1 MLETCLILGGTG
13 RGAGAL
19 FNDAHAN
26 TPAGAIV
33 LSIALRM
40 ITNTMNR
47 RMFLMQGTA
56 ASALLTGARSL
67 SADPLGL
74 PIGCQ
79 TYPVRKSI
87 GSDFAGTMKGL
98 HAAGF
103 TQIELCSPYGYS
115 EFSSLQRYK
124 PQELR
129 RMLNDWGLGCISAHW
144 GSNELF
150 QKPDQSIA
158 YAKEFG
164 MTQMAIAALGPFE
177 AKTTQTVDDV
187 KRYVEPFNVFAE
199 KAHAAGIVALLHN
212 EGFVSEHID
221 GKPVYDMMIA
231 ELNPATTKLQFQ
243 VSTLQQGYDAVTYF
257 NKYAGRYLSMH
268 CQDWV
273 KDASTKSGFRQV
285 PLGKGVVDW
294 KAVFTAAK
302 TGGVKN
308 YFVELE
314 EDPALMPLSVP
325 FLKSLNV

>member
-1 MLETCLILGGTG
+1 
-13 RGAGAL
+13 
-19 FNDAHAN
+19 
-26 TPAGAIV
+26 
-33 LSIALRM
+33 
-40 ITNTMNR
+40 
-47 RMFLMQGTA
+47 MFLMGGAAAWAFLSGTRY
-56 ASALLTGARSL
+56 LF
-67 SADPLGL
+67 ADPLGL

-87 GSDFAGTMKGL
+87 RSDFAGTMKGL
-98 HAAGF
+98 RAAGF
-103 TQIELCSPYGYS
+103 TQIELCSPYGYDD
-115 EFSSLQRYK
+115 FSSLQQYK

-129 RMLNDWGLGCISAHW
+129 RMLADWGLGCISAHW
-144 GSNELF
+144 AAEELF
-150 QKPDQSIA
+150 QKADQSIA

-164 MTQMAIAALGPFE
+164 MTQMAIAALGPWSPR
-177 AKTTQTVDDV
+177 TTETADDV

-212 EGFVSEHID
+212 EGFVSEYID

-231 ELNPATTKLQFQ
+231 ELNPATTSLQFQ
-243 VSTLQQGYDAVTYF
+243 VSTLQQGYNAVTYF
-257 NKYAGRYLSMH
+257 QKYPGRFLSMH

-273 KDASTKSGFRQV
+273 KDSATKSSFRQV

-314 EDPALMPLSVP
+314 ENPALMAQSVP
-325 FLKSLNV
+325 YLKSLNV

>member
-1 MLETCLILGGTG
+1 MGGAT
-13 RGAGAL
+13 
-19 FNDAHAN
+19 
-26 TPAGAIV
+26 
-33 LSIALRM
+33 
-40 ITNTMNR
+40 
-47 RMFLMQGTA
+47 
-56 ASALLTGARSL
+56 ASALVTGTRYL
-67 SADPLGL
+67 SANPLGL

-87 GSDFAGTMKGL
+87 STDFAGTMKGL

-103 TQIELCSPYGYS
+103 TQIELCSPYGYAD
-115 EFSSLQRYK
+115 FSSLQQYK

-144 GSNELF
+144 APKELF
-150 QKPDQSIA
+150 QNADKSIA

-164 MTQMAIAALGPFE
+164 MTQMAIAALGPFDS
-177 AKTTQTVDDV
+177 KGTQTVDDV
-187 KRYVEPFNVFAE
+187 KRYVEPFNTFAE

-212 EGFVSEHID
+212 EGFVSKYID

-243 VSTLQQGYDAVTYF
+243 VSAMQEGYNPVTYF
-257 NKYAGRYLSMH
+257 HKYAGRYLSMH

-273 KDASTKSGFRQV
+273 KDPSTKSGFRQV
-285 PLGKGVVDW
+285 AIGKGVVDW

-314 EDPALMPLSVP
+314 EDPSLMPLSVP
-325 FLKSLNV
+325 YLKALNV

>member
-1 MLETCLILGGTG
+1 MGG
-13 RGAGAL
+13 A
-19 FNDAHAN
+19 
-26 TPAGAIV
+26 
-33 LSIALRM
+33 
-40 ITNTMNR
+40 
-47 RMFLMQGTA
+47 A
-56 ASALLTGARSL
+56 ASALVTGTQYL
-67 SADPLGL
+67 SANPLGL

-87 GSDFAGTMKGL
+87 STDFAGTMKGL

-103 TQIELCSPYGYS
+103 TQIELCSPYGYAD
-115 EFSSLQRYK
+115 FSSLQQYK

-144 GSNELF
+144 APKELF
-150 QKPDQSIA
+150 QNADKSIA

-164 MTQMAIAALGPFE
+164 MTQMAIAALGPFDS
-177 AKTTQTVDDV
+177 KGTQTVDDV
-187 KRYVEPFNVFAE
+187 KRYVEPFNTFAE

-212 EGFVSEHID
+212 EGFVSQYID
-221 GKPVYDMMIA
+221 GKPVYEMMIA

-243 VSTLQQGYDAVTYF
+243 VSAMQEGYNPVTYF
-257 NKYAGRYLSMH
+257 HKYAGRYLSMH

-273 KDASTKSGFRQV
+273 KDPSTKSGFRQV
-285 PLGKGVVDW
+285 AIGKGVVDW

-314 EDPALMPLSVP
+314 EDPSLMPLSVP
-325 FLKSLNV
+325 YLKALNV

>member
-1 MLETCLILGGTG
+1 M
-13 RGAGAL
+13 
-19 FNDAHAN
+19 
-26 TPAGAIV
+26 
-33 LSIALRM
+33 
-40 ITNTMNR
+40 MNR
-47 RMFLMQGTA
+47 RMFLTGGAA
-56 ASALLTGARSL
+56 ASTLFFGTRYL

-87 GSDFAGTMKGL
+87 NTDFAGTMKGL
-98 HAAGF
+98 SAAGF
-103 TQIELCSPYGYS
+103 TQIELCSPYGYDD
-115 EFSSLQRYK
+115 FSSLQQYK

-144 GSNELF
+144 SADELF
-150 QKPDQSIA
+150 KKTDESIA

-164 MTQMAIAALGPFE
+164 MTQMAIAALGPWH
-177 AKTTQTVDDV
+177 ARTTETPDDV
-187 KRYVEPFNVFAE
+187 KRYIEPFNAFAE

-212 EGFVSEHID
+212 EGFVSEYID

-231 ELNPATTKLQFQ
+231 ELNPATTSLQFQ
-243 VSTLQQGYDAVTYF
+243 VSTMQQGYDPVVYF
-257 NKYAGRYLSMH
+257 KKYPGRFLSMH

-273 KDASTKSGFRQV
+273 KDPSTKSGFRQV
-285 PLGKGVVDW
+285 ALGKGVVDW

-314 EDPALMPLSVP
+314 EDPALMAQSVP
-325 FLKSLNV
+325 YLKSLKV

>member
-1 MLETCLILGGTG
+1 
-13 RGAGAL
+13 
-19 FNDAHAN
+19 
-26 TPAGAIV
+26 
-33 LSIALRM
+33 
-40 ITNTMNR
+40 
-47 RMFLMQGTA
+47 MFLMGGAAT
-56 ASALLTGARSL
+56 ASALLSGTRYL

-87 GSDFAGTMKGL
+87 RTDFAGTMKGL
-98 HAAGF
+98 SAAGF
-103 TQIELCSPYGYS
+103 TQIELCSPYGYD
-115 EFSSLQRYK
+115 EFSSLQQYK

-129 RMLNDWGLGCISAHW
+129 HMLNDWGLGCISAHW
-144 GSNELF
+144 APNELF
-150 QKPDQSIA
+150 QKPDESIA

-164 MTQMAIAALGPFE
+164 MTQMAIAALGPFRPR
-177 AKTTQTVDDV
+177 TTETGDDV

-243 VSTLQQGYDAVTYF
+243 VSTLQQGYNPVAYF
-257 NKYAGRYLSMH
+257 QKYPSRFLSMH

-273 KDASTKSGFRQV
+273 KDSSTKSGFRQV

-325 FLKSLNV
+325 YLKSLNV